1 MYNDISFGFLPGSRQ
16 SMHVLQI
23 AEPHPNYVAWP
34 LRHLELSESSLNVS
48 PFLAGL
54 DLVLEPCY
62 FVGRLPRYWRWLPS
76 EARASSPVHVPAL
89 VG

>member
-1 MYNDISFGFLPGSRQ
+1 MYNDISFGFLPGSRE
-16 SMHVLQI
+16 SMHILQI

-34 LRHLELSESSLNVS
+34 LRHLELSESSLSVS
-48 PFLAGL
+48 PVLAEL

-62 FVGRLPRYWRWLPS
+62 FVGRLPRYWRWLAS
-76 EARASSPVHVPAL
+76 EARESAPLRMPAR